1 MVMVQ
6 IMYTT
11 GVSFVIFI
19 VVVFINR
26 LNREVEYVRS
36 TVLTYVRYV
45 LERIERRFR
54 CGSTSIADPSIYLR
68 SLAAPDID
76 TISIA
81 KTESVG
87 PSSSSSGLTMENYL
101 LVGIPLFVLCAW

>member
-6 IMYTT
+6 ITYTT

-19 VVVFINR
+19 SIVVVVASINR
-26 LNREVEYVRS
+26 LNREVKYVRS
-36 TVLTYVRYV
+36 TVLTWSA
-45 LERIERRFR
+45 LKGDP
-54 CGSTSIADPSIYLR
+54 GSTTIADPSIYLR

-87 PSSSSSGLTMENYL
+87 PSSSSSGLTMVTYL
-101 LVGIPLFVLCAW
+101 PVGIPLFVLSAW